1 MKGDFSLS
9 EQRDLITISRL
20 RMLTG
25 LAVCNIMSSGNVCIS
40 SVLIFADP
48 LAISPLTFLSKRAR
62 FTYQFSGII
71 LMRMFTE
78 DSNNYDGLCMET
90 RTVCWIG
97 QLKYKN
103 RRKKS
108 KCIAPPLKWRCII
121 QDKNKCNSLTLNL
134 AFGSCYNRL
143 TVSKSDKCNESV
155 ILQTWHQ
162 LWSSVRFSI
171 LYWLDNPNRVDI
183 LYSPPGIV
191 HCRFMGWSLE
201 IVATTQSL
209 SDLGEVYLK
218 QA

>member
-20 RMLTG
+20 RMLTW
-25 LAVCNIMSSGNVCIS
+25 LAYGNVCIS
-40 SVLIFADP
+40 SVLSFADL

-62 FTYQFSGII
+62 FTYEFSGII

-78 DSNNYDGLCMET
+78 DSNNYDGFCMET
-90 RTVCWIG
+90 ITVCWNG
-97 QLKYKN
+97 QLKYKY

-108 KCIAPPLKWRCII
+108 KCRCVI
-121 QDKNKCNSLTLNL
+121 QDKNKCNSLTLHLTFVAATIGLLFRNL
-134 AFGSCYNRL
+134 IQ
-143 TVSKSDKCNESV
+143 CNEST

-171 LYWLDNPNRVDI
+171 LYWPDNPNRVDI
-183 LYSPPGIV
+183 LYSPHGIV
-191 HCRFMGWSLE
+191 HCSSMGRALE
-201 IVATTQSL
+201 IVATTQSM
-209 SDLGEVYLK
+209 SDLGEVYLR